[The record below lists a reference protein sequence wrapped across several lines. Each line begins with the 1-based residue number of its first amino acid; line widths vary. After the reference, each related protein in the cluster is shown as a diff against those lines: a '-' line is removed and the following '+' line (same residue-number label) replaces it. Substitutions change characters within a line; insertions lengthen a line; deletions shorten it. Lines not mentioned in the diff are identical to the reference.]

1 MTVQLTNHDPQYWR
15 DLAQQKRDIAERM
28 HSPDARASFMK
39 AAEYYEQ
46 MAKRAEAFPDEPDEP
61 DSLGG

>member
-1 MTVQLTNHDPQYWR
+1 MTIQLTNHDPKHWR
-15 DLAQQKRDIAERM
+15 DLAQQKRDMAGRMRTIAAKTRLI
-28 HSPDARASFMK
+28 H

-46 MAKRAEAFPDEPDEP
+46 MAKRVEATPDEP